1 MNEMIPSR
9 YDGAAMFDKRLPT
22 IEDVKDL
29 RKKWYSLLAEK
40 YEEADMR
47 FMNYGFVCEDNDG
60 RMTEVN
66 LDPQEEKY
74 RYPIQLYH
82 YLVRGIQL
90 EGKNVLEVGCGR
102 GGGASYI
109 TGHLGPKSYTGID
122 LAQSAI
128 RLCRKRNAFPQLT
141 FLVGDAENLPF
152 REGLFDVVMNVES
165 SHCYH
170 PIEKF
175 LASVRRVLVSGGFLL
190 LTDFRSLMGLDELR
204 RALFDS
210 GLTMLEENIISKNVF
225 AAIQIEHQRK
235 LDEIVN
241 RIPENMR
248 PMLNEFAGMEGSYIY
263 RGLEKG
269 DAKYVS
275 YVLQKTPGGSS

>member
-1 MNEMIPSR
+1 
-9 YDGAAMFDKRLPT
+9 MFDKRLPT
-22 IEDVKDL
+22 IEEVKDL
-29 RKKWYSLLAEK
+29 RKKWYSLLAEE

-60 RMTEVN
+60 RMPEVA

-82 YLVRGIQL
+82 YLVRGIEL
-90 EGKNVLEVGCGR
+90 EGKNVLEIGCGR

-109 TGHLGPKSYTGID
+109 TGHLKPKSYTGID

-128 RLCRKRNAFPQLT
+128 RLCRRRNAFPQLN

-152 REGLFDVVMNVES
+152 GEGVFDVVMNVES
-165 SHCYH
+165 SHCYQQF
-170 PIEKF
+170 EKF
-175 LASVRRVLVSGGFLL
+175 LAGVRRSLVPGGYLL

-204 RALFDS
+204 RSLFDS
-210 GLTMLEENIISKNVF
+210 GFMMLEENIISKNIF
-225 AAIQIEHQRK
+225 GAIQIEHQRK

-241 RIPENMR
+241 RVPENMR
-248 PMLNEFAGMEGSYIY
+248 SMLKEFAGMEGSYIY

-269 DAKYVS
+269 DVKYVS
-275 YVLQKTPGGSS
+275 YVLQKKAGSPR